1 MAALSCLCTRFSGV
15 LVGPAESTMLRTFCV
30 KVGTVRVHDD
40 IQSVSAQR
48 TLAGDVIECIKEALK
63 GLL

>member
-1 MAALSCLCTRFSGV
+1 M
-15 LVGPAESTMLRTFCV
+15 GPAESTVLWIFCV
-30 KVGTVRVHDD
+30 KVGTLCVHND

-48 TLAGDVIECIKEALK
+48 TLTGDVIECIKEALK